1 MRGLTSSFPA
11 ASGSRAVRPIV
22 AKAITSS
29 ADGVSANFAALAAR
43 IAALRPGADQE
54 LVARAY
60 AFSLQHHQN
69 QRRRSG
75 EAYITHP
82 LEVAAILAEMRMDET
97 CIAAALL
104 HDALEDTPAT
114 QEQIAAEFGPVVAH
128 LVAGVTKIDHLDLA
142 GSGPDRPGARQAETV
157 RKMLL
162 AMVDDLRV
170 ILIKLADR
178 LHNMRTLSHLPPPRR
193 QAVARETME
202 IYAPLAHRLGM
213 GKVRGELEDLAF
225 SYLEPEAYAQVRSQ
239 VESRRQVS
247 EEFLHQVKARIE
259 AALADL
265 QIPCRV
271 EGRIKRFYSI
281 WQKLR
286 RQEIEIEQVYDLLA
300 VRVITG
306 SVRDCYAALGIIHN
320 TWHPVPGRIKD
331 FIAMPRPNGYQSL
344 HTSVIHESGQPFEAQ
359 IRTEEMHRM
368 AEDGI
373 AAHWKYKDGGL
384 TAEPEDERIGWLRRV
399 VEWQQ
404 EMRDPGEFLATLKVD
419 LQPEEVYAFTPKG
432 KIIRLPRDATP
443 VDFAFAIHTEVGHH
457 CVGAK
462 LNGRMA
468 PLRTPIQN
476 GDIVEILTQPG
487 HAPSRDWLGFV
498 KTARARQKIRH
509 WVSAQE
515 RAQAVDIG
523 RRALEREARKR
534 DGGLRLLR
542 DADLAQAGTE
552 YGYLQAE
559 DVQAAIGYG
568 KISARQIFGRLAG
581 DRSGPAKTPRLPRP
595 AGGEG
600 AGPILVRGF
609 HDLMV
614 YRARCCHPLPGE
626 PIVGYITRGRG
637 VAVHAEHCAN
647 VQNLMYQPDRRIDV
661 AWAPHADA
669 PQPVRLRL
677 HTDDCAGLLNA
688 ITAVIS
694 ASGANIGHIAA
705 RTGQGRATIE
715 VILEARDLSQLEGIQ
730 SGLKAIA
737 GVHGVERR

>member
-1 MRGLTSSFPA
+1 MPNATSS
-11 ASGSRAVRPIV
+11 SE
-22 AKAITSS
+22 
-29 ADGVSANFAALAAR
+29 DGVSAHFAALSAR
-43 IAALRPGADQE
+43 IAALRPGADQQ
-54 LVARAY
+54 LIARAY
-60 AFSLQHHQN
+60 TFSLQHHKN
-69 QRRRSG
+69 QRRHSG

-82 LEVAAILAEMRMDET
+82 LEVAAILAEMRMDEA
-97 CIAAALL
+97 CIAAGLL

-114 QEQIAAEFGPVVAH
+114 QEQIAAEFGPVVAQ

-142 GSGPDRPGARQAETV
+142 GDKGAEERPGDRQAETV

-178 LHNMRTLSHLPPPRR
+178 LHNMRTLGHLPPPRQQR
-193 QAVARETME
+193 VARETME

-225 SYLEPEAYAQVRSQ
+225 SYLEPEAYAEV
-239 VESRRQVS
+239 RRQVEGRRPVS
-247 EEFLHQVKARIE
+247 EAFLTQVEARVE
-259 AALADL
+259 AALAEH
-265 QIPCRV
+265 QIHCRV

-300 VRVITG
+300 VRVITA

-344 HTSVIHESGQPFEAQ
+344 HTSVMHESGQPFEAQ
-359 IRTEEMHRM
+359 IRTDEMHRM

-419 LQPEEVYAFTPKG
+419 LHPEEVYAFTPKG
-432 KIIRLPRDATP
+432 RIIRLPRDATP

-476 GDIVEILTQPG
+476 GDIVEIVTQSG

-498 KTARARQKIRH
+498 KTTRARQKIRH
-509 WVSAQE
+509 WIGIHE
-515 RAQAVDIG
+515 RAQAVEIG

-542 DADLAQAGTE
+542 DADLARAGQE

-559 DVQAAIGYG
+559 DVAAAIGYG
-568 KISARQIFGRLAG
+568 KVSARQILARLAG
-581 DRSGPAKTPRLPRP
+581 ERPGGAKPQRAPRAL
-595 AGGEG
+595 AG
-600 AGPILVRGF
+600 AGASPILVRGF

-626 PIVGYITRGRG
+626 AIVGYITRGRG
-637 VAVHAEHCAN
+637 VAVHAETCAN

-661 AWAPHADA
+661 AWAPQADA

-677 HTDDCAGLLNA
+677 HTDDRAGMLNA

-694 ASGANIGHIAA
+694 SGGANIGHIAA
-705 RTGQGRATIE
+705 RTGQGRAIIE
-715 VILEARDLSQLEGIQ
+715 VILEARDLAQLEAIQ

-737 GVHGVERR
+737 GLHGVERR

>member
-1 MRGLTSSFPA
+1 MST
-11 ASGSRAVRPIV
+11 
-22 AKAITSS
+22 AIPSPP
-29 ADGVSANFAALAAR
+29 DGVSANFAALAAR
-43 IAALRPGADQE
+43 IAALRPGADQA

-69 QRRRSG
+69 QRRQSG
-75 EAYITHP
+75 EAFITHP
-82 LEVAAILAEMRMDET
+82 LEVAGILAEMRMDEA
-97 CIAAALL
+97 CIAAGLL
-104 HDALEDTPAT
+104 HDAVEDTPAT
-114 QEQIAAEFGPVVAH
+114 QEEIAAEFGPTVAR

-142 GSGPDRPGARQAETV
+142 GDGGGERRPGAAQAETV

-178 LHNMRTLSHLPPPRR
+178 LHNMRTLEPLPPQR
-193 QAVARETME
+193 QRAIAAETME

-213 GKVRGELEDLAF
+213 GKIRGELEDLAF
-225 SYLEPEAYAQVRSQ
+225 SYLEPEAYAQVQQAVEKRRPVNEAFLAQ
-239 VESRRQVS
+239 VRARVES
-247 EEFLHQVKARIE
+247 
-259 AALADL
+259 ALAEHD
-265 QIPCRV
+265 IPCRV

-286 RQEIEIEQVYDLLA
+286 RQAIEIEQVYDLLA
-300 VRVITG
+300 VRVITD

-344 HTSVIHESGQPFEAQ
+344 HTSVMHESGQPFEAQ
-359 IRTEEMHRM
+359 IRTAEMHRM

-373 AAHWKYKDGGL
+373 AAHWKYKDGAL
-384 TAEPEDERIGWLRRV
+384 AAEAEDERIGWLRRV

-419 LQPEEVYAFTPKG
+419 LHPEEVYAFTPKG
-432 KIIRLPRDATP
+432 RIIRLPREATP
-443 VDFAFAIHTEVGHH
+443 VDFAFAIHTEVGHR

-476 GDIVEILTQPG
+476 GDIVEILTQAG

-498 KTARARQKIRH
+498 KTTRARQKIRH
-509 WVSAQE
+509 WIGIHE
-515 RAQAVDIG
+515 RAQAVEIG

-534 DGGLRLLR
+534 DGGPRLLK
-542 DADLAQAGTE
+542 DADLASAGRE

-568 KISARQIFGRLAG
+568 KISARQIVARLAG
-581 DRSGPAKTPRLPRP
+581 ERPGTGKPGRLTRPPA
-595 AGGEG
+595 GEG

-626 PIVGYITRGRG
+626 AIVGYITRGRG
-637 VAVHAEHCAN
+637 VAVHAESCAN
-647 VQNLMYQPDRRIDV
+647 VQSLMYQADRRIDV
-661 AWAPHADA
+661 AWAPQADA

-677 HTDDCAGLLNA
+677 HTDDRAGMLSA
-688 ITAVIS
+688 ITGMIS
-694 ASGANIGHIAA
+694 ANGANIVHIAA
-705 RTGQGRATIE
+705 RTGQGRARIE
-715 VILEARDLSQLEGIQ
+715 VILEARNLGQLEAIQ
-730 SGLKAIA
+730 SGLKGIS